1 MHSSRKATGL
11 TQKIAKDC
19 MGVPQP
25 ELSAATG
32 LAAEGALKQA
42 PMPSLWSSVREAI
55 RGSHQDF
62 TTGGLNR
69 AILLLA
75 IPMVLEM
82 VLESLFAVVDV
93 FFVARLGA
101 DAIATVGLTESLL
114 SLVFAIGLGLSLST
128 TAMVARRIGEKDPE
142 DAAVAGVQAIVL
154 GLATSF
160 VIGVPCLIYAPDL
173 LRVMGASPHVVA
185 IGTGYA
191 RIALGGSGAILM
203 LFLNNAIF
211 RGAGDAAIAMRLLW
225 VSNILNLILDPC
237 LIFGLGPFPRL
248 GVTGAALATFT
259 GRSIGVLYQFYRL
272 MRGTE
277 RIRILRRQL
286 RVKWDVLLRLVRVSL
301 TGIMQFIIAH
311 TSWIGLVRIVSVFGS
326 AALAGYTIAIRI
338 LIFIILP
345 SWGLSNAA
353 ATLVGQ
359 NLGAK
364 QPERA
369 ATSVWRTGFYNMFF
383 LGSVGVFFLI
393 FATPVIRL
401 FTHDPAVVPLA
412 VATLRLL
419 SYGNIG
425 YAYGMVMLQAFNG
438 AGDTVTPTIV
448 NFFGFWL
455 LEIPL
460 AYALAIP
467 LHLRSKGVFLSIV
480 IAEAAIA
487 GGGVVLFKKGRWKRQ
502 EI

>member
-1 MHSSRKATGL
+1 METQEL
-11 TQKIAKDC
+11 T
-19 MGVPQP
+19 
-25 ELSAATG
+25 AATP
-32 LAAEGALKQA
+32 AV
-42 PMPSLWSSVREAI
+42 PIWSSIREAL

-62 TTGGLNR
+62 TTGSLNR

-93 FFVARLGA
+93 FWVGRLGA

-114 SLVFAIGLGLSLST
+114 SLVMAISFGLSLST
-128 TAMVARRIGEKDPE
+128 TAMVARRIGEKDPVG
-142 DAAVAGVQAIVL
+142 AAVAGVQAIAI
-154 GLATSF
+154 GLTISAI
-160 VIGVPCLIYAPDL
+160 IGFPCLFYGPDL
-173 LRVMGASPHVVA
+173 LRLMGATPQVVA
-185 IGTGYA
+185 VGSGYA
-191 RIALGGSGAILM
+191 RIALGGSAAIML

-225 VSNILNLILDPC
+225 VSNIINLVL
-237 LIFGLGPFPRL
+237 
-248 GVTGAALATFT
+248 TGAALATFT

-272 MRGTE
+272 LRGTE
-277 RIRILRRQL
+277 RIRILRSQIRINL
-286 RVKWDVLLRLVRVSL
+286 RILLRLLRVSL
-301 TGIMQFIIAH
+301 TGILQFLIAH
-311 TSWIGLVRIVSVFGS
+311 TSWIGLVRIVSIFGS

-338 LIFIILP
+338 LIFILLP

-369 ATSVWRTGFYNMFF
+369 QISVWRTGFYNMLF
-383 LGSVGVFFLI
+383 LGIIGIFFLI
-393 FATPVIRL
+393 YATPVVRL
-401 FTHDPAVVPLA
+401 FTSDPVVIPLA
-412 VATLRLL
+412 ATCLRIL

-448 NFFGFWL
+448 YFFGFWL
-455 LEIPL
+455 
-460 AYALAIP
+460 
-467 LHLRSKGVFLSIV
+467 
-480 IAEAAIA
+480 
-487 GGGVVLFKKGRWKRQ
+487 
-502 EI
+502 

>member
-1 MHSSRKATGL
+1 MSLEQT
-11 TQKIAKDC
+11 
-19 MGVPQP
+19 
-25 ELSAATG
+25 AAT
-32 LAAEGALKQA
+32 A
-42 PMPSLWSSVREAI
+42 PPPTFWRSVREAL

-62 TTGGLNR
+62 TAGNLNR

-75 IPMVLEM
+75 IPMVMEM

-93 FFVARLGA
+93 FWVGRLGA

-114 SLVFAIGLGLSLST
+114 SLVMAIGFGLSLST
-128 TAMVARRIGEKDPE
+128 TAMVARRIGEKDPAG
-142 DAAVAGVQAIVL
+142 AAVAGVQAIAI
-154 GLATSF
+154 GLAISAL
-160 VIGVPCLIYAPDL
+160 VGIPCLFYGPDL
-173 LRVMGASPHVVA
+173 LRLMGASPQVVVV
-185 IGTGYA
+185 GSGYA
-191 RIALGGSGAILM
+191 RIALGGSAAIMM

-225 VSNILNLILDPC
+225 VSNIINLVLDPC
-237 LIFGLGPFPRL
+237 LIFGWGPFPKL

-272 MRGTE
+272 LRGTE
-277 RIRILRRQL
+277 RIRILRSQIHL
-286 RVKWDVLLRLVRVSL
+286 NFTVLLRLLRVSL
-301 TGIMQFIIAH
+301 TGILQFMIAH
-311 TSWIGLVRIVSVFGS
+311 TSWIGLVRIVSIFGS

-338 LIFIILP
+338 LIFVLMP

-369 ATSVWRTGFYNMFF
+369 ETSVWRTGLYNMIF
-383 LGSVGVFFLI
+383 LGVIGLFFVI
-393 FATPVIRL
+393 FAEPVIRL
-401 FTHDPAVVPLA
+401 FTSDPLVVPLA
-412 VATLRLL
+412 VSCLRIL

-460 AYALAIP
+460 AYFLAIP
-467 LHLRSKGVFLSIV
+467 ARMHSSGVFWSIV
-480 IAEAAIA
+480 IAEGFIAAVSI
-487 GGGVVLFKKGRWKRQ
+487 VLFKRGHWKVQ
-502 EI
+502 QI

>member
-1 MHSSRKATGL
+1 M
-11 TQKIAKDC
+11 D
-19 MGVPQP
+19 
-25 ELSAATG
+25 AATAVPNLPEQG
-32 LAAEGALKQA
+32 LW
-42 PMPSLWSSVREAI
+42 PSIREAL
-55 RGSHQDF
+55 RGSHQDY
-62 TTGGLNR
+62 TSGNLNR

-93 FFVARLGA
+93 FFVGRLGA
-101 DAIATVGLTESLL
+101 DAVATVGLTESLL
-114 SLVFAIGLGLSLST
+114 SLIFAVAIGLSMST

-142 DAAVAGVQAIVL
+142 DASVAGVQAIVL
-154 GLATSF
+154 GLS
-160 VIGVPCLIYAPDL
+160 VSLLVGVPCFIFAPKL
-173 LRVMGASPHVVA
+173 LQLMGAMPDIVA
-185 IGTGYA
+185 TGSGYA

-225 VSNILNLILDPC
+225 VSNVINLVLDPC
-237 LIFGLGPFPRL
+237 LIFGLGPFPRM

-272 MRGTE
+272 GKGTE
-277 RIRILRRQL
+277 CLPSLVRHL
-286 RVKWDVLLRLVRVSL
+286 RVNLAVLWRLLRVSI
-301 TGIMQFIIAH
+301 TGILQFAIAH
-311 TSWIGLVRIVSVFGS
+311 TSWIGLVRIVSTFGA

-338 LIFIILP
+338 IIFVILP

-364 QPERA
+364 KPERA
-369 ATSVWRTGFYNMFF
+369 ESSVWRTGFYNMVF
-383 LGSVGVFFLI
+383 LGAVGVVLI
-393 FATPVIRL
+393 VFAEPVVRL
-401 FTHDPAVVPLA
+401 FTQDPEVVPLA
-412 VATLRLL
+412 ASCLRIL

-438 AGDTVTPTIV
+438 AGDTITPTWV
-448 NFFGFWL
+448 NLFGFWF

-460 AYALAIP
+460 AYWLAIP
-467 LHLRSKGVFLSIV
+467 MNLRSRGVFFSIV
-480 IAEAAIA
+480 IAEGCIAAA
-487 GGGVVLFKKGRWKRQ
+487 GILLFRRGRWKEQ
-502 EI
+502 KI

>member
-1 MHSSRKATGL
+1 MNATL
-11 TQKIAKDC
+11 STA
-19 MGVPQP
+19 PQP
-25 ELSAATG
+25 T
-32 LAAEGALKQA
+32 
-42 PMPSLWSSVREAI
+42 LWSSITEAV
-55 RGSHQDF
+55 RGSHQDY
-62 TTGGLNR
+62 TAGNLNR

-93 FFVARLGA
+93 FWVARLGS
-101 DAIATVGLTESLL
+101 DAVATIGLTESML
-114 SLVFAIGLGLSLST
+114 SLVFAIGLGLALST

-142 DAAVAGVQAIVL
+142 GAAVAGVQAIFL
-154 GLATSF
+154 GLGLSVA
-160 VIGVPCLIYAPDL
+160 IGVPCFIFAPEL
-173 LRVMGASPHVVA
+173 LRRMGASPDIIA
-185 IGTGYA
+185 TGTWYA
-191 RIALGGSGAILM
+191 RIALGGGSGAIVM

-272 MRGTE
+272 VRGTE
-277 RIRILRRQL
+277 RL
-286 RVKWDVLLRLVRVSL
+286 RVLHRQIRLNLGVLWRLWRVSL
-301 TGIMQFIIAH
+301 TGIFQFIIAN
-311 TSWIGLVRIVSVFGS
+311 TSWIGLVRIVSIFGA

-338 LIFIILP
+338 LIFVILP

-369 ATSVWRTGFYNMFF
+369 ESSVWRTGIYNGIF
-383 LGSVGVFFLI
+383 LGVIGVVFAI
-393 FATPVIRL
+393 FATPIVRL
-401 FTHDPAVVPLA
+401 FTNDPSVIPLA
-412 VATLRLL
+412 ASALRLV
-419 SYGNIG
+419 SYGNVG
-425 YAYGMVMLQAFNG
+425 YAYSMVMLQAFNG

-448 NFFGFWL
+448 YFFGFWL
-455 LEIPL
+455 FEIPL
-460 AYALAIP
+460 AYWLAIP
-467 LHLRSKGVFLSIV
+467 VGLKSSGVYLSIV
-480 IAEAAIA
+480 IAECAISI
-487 GGGVVLFKKGRWKRQ
+487 VSILLFRRGRWKLRQ
-502 EI
+502 I